1 MAKQLTIDGKEITAR
16 DGATIIEAAHEAGI
30 VIPHY
35 CYHPKLSV
43 AGNCRMCLIELEGRP
58 KLEISCNTPVADDMV
73 VHTNSPKV
81 VEGRRGVL
89 EFLLINHPL
98 DCPICDQAGECGLQ
112 DYYMSY
118 GLYQS
123 RFQEEKVHGRKVV
136 DFGPDVVFD
145 SERCILCT
153 RCVRF
158 CDEVTHTNELGIF
171 ERGDSAQIATFP
183 GKQLDNP
190 YAGNTVDICPVG
202 ALTSKDFRF
211 KIRVWFLQET
221 PSVCPGCARGC
232 NVSVHHHDGRVYR
245 LKPRRNDGVND
256 TWMCDAGR
264 FGYRSLHENR
274 LLEAAV
280 RDEAGELAPA
290 SMQEALA
297 HAADLL
303 RDREPANIA
312 VLAAPQ
318 GTNEDCYLLAKLTS
332 EVLPGCRVA
341 VTTGEPGDEDD
352 FLLRAD
358 RNPNTRGA
366 RDMGLPAPAS
376 PDELARLAADIE
388 AGSIQLLVAVDVD
401 LGTAFGAETFT
412 RLAAKLRGL
421 IVQGSTKRP
430 DSGAAHVLLPS
441 AAYAERDG
449 TFTNFQGRIQR
460 INAAYAPPGAAQ
472 PAWRIYRRLANLLGA
487 DWNYPNHQAVW
498 ADIADTVPGYGVD
511 YADIGEQGCLISSLN
526 PPPSGRG

>member
-1 MAKQLTIDGKEITAR
+1 MAKKLTIDGKEIVAR
-16 DGATIIEAAHEAGI
+16 DDATIIQAAHEAGI

-73 VHTNSPKV
+73 VYTNSPKV

-158 CDEVTHTNELGIF
+158 CDEVTDTNELGIF

-221 PSVCPGCARGC
+221 PSVCPGCERGC
-232 NVSVHHHDGRVYR
+232 NISVHHHDGRVYR
-245 LKPRRNDGVND
+245 LKPRRNDDVNE
-256 TWMCDAGR
+256 TWICDAGR
-264 FGYRSLHENR
+264 FGYKSLHENR
-274 LLEAAV
+274 LRDAAA
-280 RDEAGELAPA
+280 RGETGELEPVA
-290 SMQEALA
+290 MQEALA
-297 HAADLL
+297 RAADLL
-303 RDREPANIA
+303 NSCDPAAVA

-318 GTNEDCYLLAKLTS
+318 GTNEDCHLLARLTT
-332 EVLPGCRVA
+332 EVLAGCRVV

-358 RNPNTRGA
+358 KNPNTRGA
-366 RDMGLPAPAS
+366 RDMGLPPPAS
-376 PDELARLAADIE
+376 AGDLTQLAAAIE
-388 AGSIQLLVAVDVD
+388 AGDIEVLLAVDVD
-401 LGTAFGAETFT
+401 LKTAFGEDTFN
-412 RLAAKLRGL
+412 RLASKLRSL
-421 IVQGSTKRP
+421 IALSSTMN
-430 DSGAAHVLLPS
+430 GGYETAEVLLPS
-441 AAYAERDG
+441 AAYVERHG

-460 INAAYAPPGAAQ
+460 LQAAFAPQGAGQ

-487 DWNYPNHQAVW
+487 DWNYPNHEAVW
-498 ADIADTVPGYGVD
+498 ADIADAVPGYGVD
-511 YADIGEQGCLISSLN
+511 YAELGDQGCLTSSE
-526 PPPSGRG
+526 G